1 MVKKSNAK
9 NSSKDNSADKKAKKG
24 EEGGGDITN
33 SKELKKFLVSI
44 REKMAEEVG
53 SPIYALTAL
62 NYVMNMANI
71 NTLLDKESKE
81 VARDI
86 WLRLRQSGFQLRQPP
101 LLFDADEEDIIPEV
115 TP

>member
-9 NSSKDNSADKKAKKG
+9 AAASKKSKDDLS
-24 EEGGGDITN
+24 GDITN
-33 SKELKKFLVSI
+33 SKELKKFLLTI
-44 REKMAEEVG
+44 RERMTEEVG

-62 NYVMNMANI
+62 NHVMNLSNI
-71 NTLLDKESKE
+71 NTLLDKECKE